1 MGSVDD
7 PIDVE
12 VVDISLTLATKLMDQ
27 GALNLPMHVPPL
39 MSMASTLEESS
50 TAFNDSPEGRACYP
64 LSRRKVKSTTR
75 KDRRRPVA
83 ASSGSDSE
91 LAGATGTNS
100 EGALMGVPTTGLDG
114 SDNASPLGGC
124 SGTGSSHERPPIPP
138 LFEGFG
144 ARGSSG
150 AACGVPAPKEVA
162 EESAAEAKQQA
173 LAAEE
178 KIATIKRDLDT
189 TRKEVANAEE
199 RASTA
204 ASQLADSKIK
214 SFALEPEL
222 ASIRGRLTAMEE
234 KDKASATKIIDLQAD
249 VLSKE
254 AQILLLEGRVTLVK
268 SLLEWQTAEGRTGSI
283 IVSTKSR
290 CTRSPFLGKR
300 LCQPRITKKWFQDG
314 VIVEPEDDDDPD
326 LSFLISD
333 VKFSSGE

>member
-1 MGSVDD
+1 MCDEIDDINVTFPSDYRYYDDFNVEDALTTSDLMVRGGSRMRGPRAAAVEPTVMGSVDD
-7 PIDVE
+7 PIVVE
-12 VVDISLTLATKLMDQ
+12 VVDISLTPATKLMDQ

-204 ASQLADSKIK
+204 AS
-214 SFALEPEL
+214 
-222 ASIRGRLTAMEE
+222 
-234 KDKASATKIIDLQAD
+234 
-249 VLSKE
+249 
-254 AQILLLEGRVTLVK
+254 
-268 SLLEWQTAEGRTGSI
+268 
-283 IVSTKSR
+283 
-290 CTRSPFLGKR
+290 
-300 LCQPRITKKWFQDG
+300 
-314 VIVEPEDDDDPD
+314 
-326 LSFLISD
+326 
-333 VKFSSGE
+333 